1 MDKQITKAELFDNF
15 FNTAIEVIPL
25 IESTFDL
32 TNGSIFDQVFGIA
45 EEKISLHQADAKEH
59 LKKSDAW
66 RTLSNLYDYAVDGYI
81 NSSEYSDI
89 EDAAGEI
96 VIGAAE
102 VISIVTT
109 ESNGPSEDWDRII
122 MMGDGR
128 FALDI
133 DSSID
138 ILKLAL
144 LANVDVRT
152 VRNAISAGD
161 LTSEKID
168 NVVLVDS
175 QSALLWLSKR
185 RAYTPTKFIRSIQ
198 KELNEVNSATE
209 FGMYLHSLRGELDIS
224 LPEANLEQGPVT
236 ISPSDIKNIESGIFK
251 LPINSVDVLASYYQV
266 NKKELL
272 NKIMKIFFSE
282 QLRLIIETQPK

>member
-109 ESNGPSEDWDRII
+109 ENNGPSEDWDRII

-161 LTSEKID
+161 LTSGKID

-185 RAYTPTKFIRSIQ
+185 RAYAPTKFIRSIQ

-272 NKIMKIFFSE
+272 NKIMRIFFSE

>member
-1 MDKQITKAELFDNF
+1 MDKQITKAELFDDF

-25 IESTFDL
+25 IEATFDL
-32 TNGSIFDQVFGIA
+32 TNGSIFNQVFGIA
-45 EEKISLHQADAKEH
+45 EENISLHQADAKEH

-66 RTLSNLYDYAVDGYI
+66 RTLSNLYDYAVGGYI

-109 ESNGPSEDWDRII
+109 ENNGPSEDWDRII

-209 FGMYLHSLRGELDIS
+209 FGMYLHSLRGELGIS

-251 LPINSVDVLASYYQV
+251 LPINSVDLLASYYQV

-272 NKIMKIFFSE
+272 NKIMNIFFLE
-282 QLRLIIETQPK
+282 QLSLIIEAQPK